1 MILERVICSPH
12 FQRLTTRQVGI
23 EKNSAIAQQLSL
35 SLRCFRGTGRRL
47 FSTETR
53 RLNEGSRVEHPA
65 DHHGPPMPPPA
76 WTTPNL
82 KAANAPKKNSISNG
96 ESQLYGEKPR
106 VSVLMELQDRLG
118 VLHDVLKYFW
128 KYDINV
134 SRIESR
140 PVKSGPWG
148 SPKFDFYMDFEG
160 SLGDPAVQRLM
171 EDLGPLTQKLM
182 VLDEKDVHWFPR
194 HISDLDL
201 IAHRTLDAGTDLES
215 DHPGFNDA
223 IYRERR
229 ATLTTNAL
237 NHRWDQPI
245 PKIDYTPDE
254 TAVWTA
260 VWDRMD
266 GLWKKYACKEYL
278 VRQEASSVCMY
289 FYLLGGGGGG

>member
-1 MILERVICSPH
+1 
-12 FQRLTTRQVGI
+12 
-23 EKNSAIAQQLSL
+23 
-35 SLRCFRGTGRRL
+35 
-47 FSTETR
+47 
-53 RLNEGSRVEHPA
+53 
-65 DHHGPPMPPPA
+65 
-76 WTTPNL
+76 
-82 KAANAPKKNSISNG
+82 
-96 ESQLYGEKPR
+96 
-106 VSVLMELQDRLG
+106 
-118 VLHDVLKYFW
+118 
-128 KYDINV
+128 
-134 SRIESR
+134 
-140 PVKSGPWG
+140 
-148 SPKFDFYMDFEG
+148 MDFEG

-245 PKIDYTPDE
+245 PKIDYTLDE

-278 VRQEASSVCMY
+278 VREESKQFRQVLSSARRRKIMSDKFRNSPQFVFEALSQAAGRQLWVQP
-289 FYLLGGGGGG
+289 